1 MFCNGIFINSLR
13 EGIKKIVDR
22 SVNSG
27 GWGVWATL
35 SPTTRT
41 GIFFYLQKSF
51 FALRWGGGQRILWTP
66 QVICFFLWTPSLKV
80 WIVNAIW
87 EIFGNIYSTFC
98 IGIYYLQ
105 KVFVIY
111 IVAVF
116 SSGILHV
123 KNLKTLN
130 YKPGIPNA

>member
-51 FALRWGGGQRILWTP
+51 FALRWGGGAENFMDSASNM
-66 QVICFFLWTPSLKV
+66 FFFMDTFFKGLNCERHLR
-80 WIVNAIW
+80 NIW
-87 EIFGNIYSTFC
+87 KYIFYLLYWNLLFTKGFCYIHSSSFQFRNITC
-98 IGIYYLQ
+98 
-105 KVFVIY
+105 
-111 IVAVF
+111 
-116 SSGILHV
+116 
-123 KNLKTLN
+123 
-130 YKPGIPNA
+130 